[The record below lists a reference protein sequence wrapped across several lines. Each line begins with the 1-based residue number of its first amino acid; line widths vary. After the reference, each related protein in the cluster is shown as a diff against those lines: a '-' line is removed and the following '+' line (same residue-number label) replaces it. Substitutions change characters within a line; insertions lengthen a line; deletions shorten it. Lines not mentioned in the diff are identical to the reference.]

1 MTYSRFSFL
10 QLLAFMHSQATFF
23 HQGYDLLQE
32 FDPFMKTVAGQ
43 VDIMR
48 KDAAAIAKDM
58 DSRHSLVSPKNLEV
72 RHSIV
77 QSDAH
82 AQSGHYLET
91 CMVCI
96 K

>member
-1 MTYSRFSFL
+1 M

-58 DSRHSLVSPKNLEV
+58 DSRHSLVTPKNLEV
-72 RHSIV
+72 HKIGV
-77 QSDAH
+77 H
-82 AQSGHYLET
+82 HLEGGGHYLE
-91 CMVCI
+91 VGI
-96 K
+96 NAVVAF